1 MLIRLHDAFCL
12 SYTSVKFHVIKLFAG
27 KNKTVAGCY
36 GDKVNTGCRD
46 TVTSDIVKPRPK
58 TVKGKTCY
66 CNRDNCNG
74 ELTDTFTIL

>member
-36 GDKVNTGCRD
+36 GDKVNTGCHD
-46 TVTSDIVKPRPK
+46 TVPTDFDPAAK